1 MIQFEPHYQPALW
14 GGSKLQTTFKRTLPK
29 GPIGESWELVELP
42 EHHVAAVGG
51 PHAGKKLG
59 DLWRSGALGGAANGA
74 FPFLLK
80 WIDAAASLSVQ
91 VHPDEAACARMGRG
105 QPKTEAWYVAQ
116 QDEGAKLLIGHK
128 EGLDAATLKRAAQ
141 DNTLSDWLYAD
152 APTPG
157 DMFLLK
163 AGQIH
168 AIGAGFLLLEVQ
180 QPSDT
185 TYRIYDFGRRGA
197 DGQLRQLHLE
207 EAAACVSYDLP
218 GPAVPMRDGVV
229 GPCFA
234 MRVLRQGESTAAQD
248 LRVFVADRGPA
259 TLTTARGTIA
269 LNHGD
274 VRVAEPLDG
283 DVRLS
288 AGHAMLVGVA

>member
-1 MIQFEPHYQPALW
+1 MIEFTPHYQPALW
-14 GGSKLQTTFKRTLPK
+14 GGKKLADTFHRTLPQ

-42 EHHVAAVGG
+42 EQHVAVARG

-59 DLWRSGALGGAANGA
+59 ELWRSGALGGEGRGP

-80 WIDAAASLSVQ
+80 WIDAAQSLSVQ
-91 VHPDEAACARMGRG
+91 VHPDEEACARMGRG

-116 QDEGAKLLIGHK
+116 QDAGAKLLIGHK

-141 DNTLSDWLYAD
+141 DNTLADWLYAD
-152 APTPG
+152 APAQG

-185 TYRIYDFGRRGA
+185 TYRIYDFGRRGQ
-197 DGQLRQLHLE
+197 DGKLRQLHLD
-207 EAAACVSYDLP
+207 EAAACVSYHLP
-218 GPAVPMRDGVV
+218 GRAVAQRERVH

-234 MRVLRQGESTAAQD
+234 MRILTQNQSTDASA
-248 LRVFVADRGPA
+248 LRVFVADQGPA
-259 TLTTARGTIA
+259 TLQTAHGKVKLA
-269 LNHGD
+269 HGD
-274 VRVAEPLDG
+274 VRVAEPNDG

-288 AGHAMLVGVA
+288 AGHVMLVGVS

>member
-14 GGSKLQTTFKRTLPK
+14 GGDKLATTFKRSMPK
-29 GPIGESWELVELP
+29 GPIGEAWELVELP
-42 EHHVAAVGG
+42 THHVSAASGEHKG
-51 PHAGKKLG
+51 QKLG
-59 DLWRSGALGGAANGA
+59 DLWRAGALGGVASGP

-128 EGLDAATLKRAAQ
+128 AGLDAQTLKRAAQ

-152 APTPG
+152 APKPG

-185 TYRIYDFGRRGA
+185 TYRIYDFGRRGQ
-197 DGQLRQLHLE
+197 DGKLRELHLD
-207 EAAACVSYDLP
+207 EAAACVSYHLP
-218 GPAVPMRDGVV
+218 GPAVPQRGEVT

-234 MRVLRQGESTAAQD
+234 MRALSQNTATVPGD
-248 LRVFVADRGPA
+248 LRVFVADQGPA
-259 TLTTARGTIA
+259 TLSTARGPVTMA
-269 LNHGD
+269 AGD
-274 VRVAEPLDG
+274 VRVAEPKDG
-283 DVRLS
+283 DVRLTH
-288 AGHAMLVGVA
+288 GHAMLVGVR

>member
-1 MIQFEPHYQPALW
+1 MITFAPHYQPALW
-14 GGSKLQTTFKRTLPK
+14 GGDKLASTFGRTMPQ
-29 GPIGESWELVELP
+29 GPIGEAWELVELP
-42 EHHVAAVGG
+42 KQHVVAAGG
-51 PHAGKKLG
+51 PHAGVSLG
-59 DLWRSGALGGAANGA
+59 ELWRRGALGGEARGP

-91 VHPDEAACARMGRG
+91 VHPDEAACARMGQG

-116 QDEGAKLLIGHK
+116 MDEGAKLLIGHK
-128 EGLDAATLKRAAQ
+128 PGLDAETLKRAAQ
-141 DNTLSDWLYAD
+141 DNTLADWLYAD
-152 APTPG
+152 APTKG

-163 AGQIH
+163 AGQVH

-207 EAAACVSYDLP
+207 EAAACISYDLP
-218 GPAVPMRDGVV
+218 GRAVPQREQVK

-234 MRVLRQGESTAAQD
+234 MRVLTAQMHTDPRA
-248 LRVFVADRGPA
+248 LRVFVATHGPA
-259 TLTTARGTIA
+259 TLETARGTVQLA
-269 LNHGD
+269 YGD
-274 VRVAEPLDG
+274 VVVAEPADG
-283 DVRLS
+283 DVRLGS
-288 AGHAMLVGVA
+288 GQVMWVGVD

>member
-14 GGSKLQTTFKRTLPK
+14 GGNKLATTFGRAMPA
-29 GPIGESWELVELP
+29 GPIGEAWELVELP
-42 EHHVAAVGG
+42 KQHVVARGG
-51 PHAGKKLG
+51 VHDGRRLG
-59 DLWRSGALGGAANGA
+59 DLWREGALGGDATGP

-91 VHPDEAACARMGRG
+91 VHPDEAACERMGQG

-116 QDEGAKLLIGHK
+116 MDEGAKLLIGHK
-128 EGLDAATLKRAAQ
+128 QGLDAATLKQAAQ
-141 DNTLSDWLYAD
+141 DNTLADWLYAD
-152 APTPG
+152 VPTPG
-157 DMFLLK
+157 DIFLLK

-197 DGQLRQLHLE
+197 DGKLRQLHLE
-207 EAAACVSYDLP
+207 EAAACISYDLP
-218 GPAVPMRDGVV
+218 GRAVPQRSEVL

-234 MRVLRQGESTAAQD
+234 MRVLQQHKATRPQD
-248 LRVFVADRGPA
+248 LRVFVATHGPA
-259 TLTTARGTIA
+259 TLSTARGPVELA
-269 LNHGD
+269 HGD
-274 VRVAEPLDG
+274 VRVAEPKDG
-283 DVRLS
+283 DVRLTS
-288 AGHAMLVGVA
+288 GHVMLVGVA

>member
-14 GGSKLQTTFKRTLPK
+14 GGSKLSTTFKRSMPK

-42 EHHVAAVGG
+42 QHHVAAISPEHRGQ
-51 PHAGKKLG
+51 KLG
-59 DLWRSGALGGAANGA
+59 DLWRSGALGGAASGP

-105 QPKTEAWYVAQ
+105 QPKTEAWYVAE
-116 QDEGAKLLIGHK
+116 QDPGAKLLIGHK

-141 DNTLSDWLYAD
+141 DNTLADWLYAD
-152 APTPG
+152 APSPG

-197 DGQLRQLHLE
+197 DGKLRELHLE
-207 EAAACVSYDLP
+207 EAAACVSYHLP
-218 GPAVPMRDGVV
+218 GPAVPQRDEVV

-234 MRVLRQGESTAAQD
+234 MRVLAKGVSTDAAA
-248 LRVFVADRGPA
+248 LRVFVADKGPA
-259 TLTTARGTIA
+259 TLRTARGDVT
-269 LNHGD
+269 LSHGD
-274 VRVAEPLDG
+274 VRVAEPKDG
-283 DVRLS
+283 DVRLTS
-288 AGHAMLVGVA
+288 GHVMLVGVS